1 MLYQKENLHGGDV
14 YGEEIE
20 LDFSVNLNPYGT
32 SPAVLDAIRKAAE
45 KVCHYPDPHCRDLV
59 KKISDREQVPAS
71 FVLCGNGAAELIRS
85 YCQAV
90 REIVSEEKKRQ
101 DKLHDICRAVVT
113 APSFIEYE
121 LGLFHEGIECTRY
134 YLKKEKA
141 FELDEEYL
149 TFLRN
154 GRPDAVFLCSPNNP
168 DGQLIPEERMEQILY
183 LSEEM
188 GFRLFVDECFLELSD
203 SGVSAKGYLQE
214 HPHLFLLKAFT
225 KNYGMAGVRLGYCL
239 CAEEKLLSRMSGTVQ
254 PWNVSL
260 IAQEAGIAAL
270 SDEDFLKAAKELI
283 PRERKKLSR
292 ELTEA
297 GLRVFPSQANYLL
310 FQGPGGLDRELKAQK
325 ILIRNCD
332 NFPGLGPGWYRICV
346 KLPEDNRKLTEAI
359 GQILKKTM

>member
-1 MLYQKENLHGGDV
+1 MLYHKNNLHGGDV
-14 YGEEIE
+14 YGEKIE
-20 LDFSVNLNPYGT
+20 LDFSVNINPYGT
-32 SPAVLDAIRKAAE
+32 SPAVLDAIRKSAE

-59 KKISDREQVPAS
+59 KKISDREQIPAS

-90 REIVSEEKKRQ
+90 RELFFEEKESRK
-101 DKLHDICRAVVT
+101 HNHAVCRAVVT
-113 APSFIEYE
+113 APSFAEYE
-121 LGLFHEGIECTRY
+121 LGLFQAGIECIRY
-134 YLKKEKA
+134 HLKQEKA

-149 TFLRN
+149 DFLRK
-154 GRPDAVFLCSPNNP
+154 GQPDVVFLCSPNNP
-168 DGQLIPEERMEQILY
+168 DGQLIPGKRIEQVLR

-188 GFRLFVDECFLELSD
+188 GFRVFMDECFLELSD
-203 SGVSAKGYLQE
+203 SGVSAKGYLKD
-214 HPHLFLLKAFT
+214 HPQLFLLKAFT

-239 CAEEKLLSRMSGTVQ
+239 CAEEKLLRRMSAAVQ

-270 SDEDFLKAAKELI
+270 SDEDFLKAAKDLVPQE
-283 PRERKKLSR
+283 REKLSR

-310 FQGPGGLDRELKAQK
+310 FQGPVGLDRELRARK

-346 KLPEDNRKLTEAI
+346 KLPEENRKLTETI